1 VTEHAE
7 QVAVFQWASMSKN
20 IYPELVL
27 LFSVPNGAKL
37 PYTKNDQGKRFSRQA
52 QVLKA
57 EGMRPGVPDMV
68 LPVARRG
75 YHGLFIELK
84 HGKNKPSD
92 EQVAWICELRAQG
105 YYAVVCYEAEAA
117 IQTLRDYL
125 DGKLIQ
131 EGML

>member
-1 VTEHAE
+1 MSEHGE
-7 QVAVFQWASMSKN
+7 QVAVFQWASMSKSS
-20 IYPELVL
+20 YPELAL

-37 PYTKNDQGKRFSRQA
+37 PYTTDKRGQRISRQA
-52 QVLKA
+52 MILKA

-84 HGKNKPSD
+84 HGKNKPSP

-125 DGKLIQ
+125 DGKLQQ